1 MPRRIVTDLVIP
13 AKHGRACLVK
23 KGQILGIHLI
33 EGQQVGDCAFFNA
46 DDPREQFHVGQS
58 WAYAVMLGTGTARA
72 FTHFYS
78 QPPRENVMLT
88 VVEDTVKRH
97 FGNCAGRCSTKLLAT
112 RDKRVGPEVR
122 SCQENLAEAL
132 APFGIAGDAINDVFN
147 VFMNAEFKADG
158 GFAIKAPETKAGDHI
173 DLPAEM
179 NVVAAVSAC
188 PNETNPVNNFRAKPM
203 GLTVFEDA

>member
-1 MPRRIVTDLVIP
+1 MRIVHDIVIP

-23 KGQILGIHLI
+23 KGQILRIHLV

-72 FTHFYS
+72 FRDFYS

-88 VVEDTVKRH
+88 AVADTVKVH
-97 FGNCAGRCSTKLLAT
+97 FGNCAGRCSTKLLAA

-122 SCQENLAEAL
+122 SCQELSL
-132 APFGIAGDAINDVFN
+132 I
-147 VFMNAEFKADG
+147 
-158 GFAIKAPETKAGDHI
+158 HI
-173 DLPAEM
+173 
-179 NVVAAVSAC
+179 
-188 PNETNPVNNFRAKPM
+188 
-203 GLTVFEDA
+203 